1 MRSFPLPLIALAIP
15 ALLISGCAAE
25 KSEDTTTQ
33 EAAAAGAPDIGGA
46 VAPGVAFR
54 YDYTFTLPGKAISQV
69 QQQHAQACQKLGPS
83 RCRVTGMAYD
93 QPGEDRVSARLD
105 FLLAPDVAHAF
116 GNEAV
121 AAVEAAEGKL
131 DNASVTGENA
141 GDAIK
146 LSQQDSA
153 ANEAEI
159 ARIEARLAAKG
170 LTAAERTELQQQL
183 AALRNQQAGLAQ
195 DRRAKEAAIASTPVS
210 FTYSSQGIL
219 SGQGTFGK
227 AASASWSSAE
237 SMLSL
242 ALLVLGVA
250 LPWVL
255 LIGGVVLL
263 WRSPDLRRL
272 LRRLFGVG
280 QAEPA
285 RGE

>member
-54 YDYTFTLPGKAISQV
+54 YDYTFTLPGKAISLV

>member
-15 ALLISGCAAE
+15 ALLVSGCAAE
-25 KSEDTTTQ
+25 KSENPTTQ

-54 YDYTFTLPGKAISQV
+54 YDYAFTLPGKAISQV

-83 RCRVTGMAYD
+83 RCRVTGMAYE

-183 AALRNQQAGLAQ
+183 AALRNQQDGLAQ
-195 DRRAKEAAIASTPVS
+195 DRRTKEAAIASTPVS

>member
-15 ALLISGCAAE
+15 ALLVSGCAAE
-25 KSEDTTTQ
+25 KSESPTTQ

-46 VAPGVAFR
+46 VAPGIAFR

-69 QQQHAQACQKLGPS
+69 QQQHAQACQKLGPG

-93 QPGEDRVSARLD
+93 QPGEERVSARLD

-121 AAVEAAEGKL
+121 AAGEAAEGKL

>member
-83 RCRVTGMAYD
+83 RCRVTDMAYD
-93 QPGEDRVSARLD
+93 QPGEERVSARLD

>member
-69 QQQHAQACQKLGPS
+69 QQQHAQACQKLSPS

>member
-83 RCRVTGMAYD
+83 RCRVTDMAYD
-93 QPGEDRVSARLD
+93 QPGEERVSARLD

-183 AALRNQQAGLAQ
+183 AALRNQQEGLAQ

-272 LRRLFGVG
+272 LRRLFGIG

>member
-15 ALLISGCAAE
+15 ALLVSGCAAE
-25 KSEDTTTQ
+25 ESESPTTQ

-93 QPGEDRVSARLD
+93 QPGEERVSARLD

>member
-93 QPGEDRVSARLD
+93 QPGEERVSARLD